1 LPSDREDLA
10 TWVAEAIDADEH
22 KRVIGRGWKNR
33 VLDGANV
40 HRLMTATP
48 THTELHFRVSMEEA
62 IVLSRALSGQKLTR
76 NAFMR
81 RALAHWLI
89 KHEGVDPDL
98 IPKLAKDL

>member
-1 LPSDREDLA
+1 MPSDREDLA
-10 TWVAEAIDADEH
+10 TWIAEAIDDDSP
-22 KRVIGRGWKNR
+22 RRPRRGWKSR
-33 VLDGANV
+33 ILDGASI
-40 HRLMTATP
+40 HKLMTTTP

-62 IVLSRALSGQKLTR
+62 IIVSRALSGQKLTR

-89 KHEGVDPDL
+89 QHEGVDPEL